1 LIARAN
7 TETPHSSSAKP
18 VRDTILAS
26 YTRDFMDQDLLD
38 FALARELLRSAQ
50 SVALVIFRAA

>member
-1 LIARAN
+1 
-7 TETPHSSSAKP
+7 
-18 VRDTILAS
+18 
-26 YTRDFMDQDLLD
+26 MDQDLLD